1 MKVKLIAL
9 LLLLLCACSNQ
20 QNNSLQEAPA
30 AKSGEGWP
38 LMNSLQAKQ
47 EDEAAQEEDS
57 NQANDSITEKYASF
71 AFQSVKWNNTIY
83 RLTEETI
90 SEAEVEEEIGE
101 VVTQSSTETEE
112 TPDNS
117 SNFLAEGTKLWAIK
131 GIDTSEAIAYER
143 ENGVYRKLI
152 ADE

>member
-1 MKVKLIAL
+1 MKVKLIVL
-9 LLLLLCACSNQ
+9 LILLLCACSNQ
-20 QNNSLQEAPA
+20 QNNSSQEAPA
-30 AKSGEGWP
+30 AKRGEGWP

-47 EDEAAQEEDS
+47 EDKTAQEEDS

>member
-1 MKVKLIAL
+1 MKVKLIVL

-20 QNNSLQEAPA
+20 QNNSSQEAPA

-47 EDEAAQEEDS
+47 EDKAAQEEDS

>member
-20 QNNSLQEAPA
+20 QNNSSQEAPA

-47 EDEAAQEEDS
+47 EDKAAQEEDS

>member
-47 EDEAAQEEDS
+47 EDKAAQEEDS